1 MLMQLIRHV
10 KDEPHLNRFVD
21 SRNRQLCFLRHLD
34 MIDFDV
40 GNRRLKSRRPVD
52 QKISAVNQLGVE
64 QLDKGVVYGSG
75 VGLEE
80 A

>member
-1 MLMQLIRHV
+1 MLMQLVRHV
-10 KDEPHLNRFVD
+10 KDEPHFNRFVD
-21 SRNRQLCFLRHLD
+21 SRNQQLCFLRHLD

-52 QKISAVNQLGVE
+52 KKISAVNQLRVE